1 MKVCLIQSHLI
12 RSGFWGG
19 VLLTRQI
26 AAGLANAGHDVH
38 VTELTHEPTS
48 PTTQLGPA
56 IVHHLRASPMQKG
69 VNPLW
74 AWYPEELDV
83 IAGMDFL
90 SRLSPDVIYGH
101 MLPEN
106 MPLYEAAIRLGLP
119 IVQHVHDFSVL
130 CGRSFLVD
138 DKGRACAGPAEGR
151 CESCLRTSHAPAL
164 RLGMRLASL
173 PGGEAVIRGLLGPR
187 RTERFR
193 LRAGVDRFFAF
204 RRRLMEAVHSWIATG
219 PRIRDVLCRHGVE
232 AGRVTILPHAL
243 PDDRRVLSPPPPP
256 LAGRPVRIGYF
267 GRIAPEKGV
276 DMLANAI
283 RRLQRTVP
291 RDFEWWVISGV
302 ISPKDR
308 ARLQERAS
316 LPQDRIRFIEG
327 TQGAALNPVLAQL
340 DVCVVPSLCPEIG
353 PLTLLEAL
361 AQGVPCICNDM
372 AGLAHL
378 VREGSNGFLFRT
390 GDQDDLLRTLARCMA
405 DDEVLPSL
413 RSHACPIAPF
423 ADFIRQI
430 EATLAAALSPA
441 SQARG

>member
-1 MKVCLIQSHLI
+1 
-12 RSGFWGG
+12 
-19 VLLTRQI
+19 
-26 AAGLANAGHDVH
+26 
-38 VTELTHEPTS
+38 
-48 PTTQLGPA
+48 
-56 IVHHLRASPMQKG
+56 
-69 VNPLW
+69 
-74 AWYPEELDV
+74 
-83 IAGMDFL
+83 
-90 SRLSPDVIYGH
+90 
-101 MLPEN
+101 
-106 MPLYEAAIRLGLP
+106 
-119 IVQHVHDFSVL
+119 
-130 CGRSFLVD
+130 
-138 DKGRACAGPAEGR
+138 
-151 CESCLRTSHAPAL
+151 
-164 RLGMRLASL
+164 
-173 PGGEAVIRGLLGPR
+173 
-187 RTERFR
+187 
-193 LRAGVDRFFAF
+193 
-204 RRRLMEAVHSWIATG
+204 
-219 PRIRDVLCRHGVE
+219 
-232 AGRVTILPHAL
+232 
-243 PDDRRVLSPPPPP
+243 
-256 LAGRPVRIGYF
+256 
-267 GRIAPEKGV
+267 
-276 DMLANAI
+276 MLANAI